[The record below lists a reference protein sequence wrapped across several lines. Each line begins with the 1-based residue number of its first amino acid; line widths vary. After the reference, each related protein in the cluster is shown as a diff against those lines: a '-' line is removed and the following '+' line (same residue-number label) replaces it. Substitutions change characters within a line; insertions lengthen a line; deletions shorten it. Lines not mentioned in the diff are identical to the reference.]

1 MKGKRIIIIVHLN
14 IPMIFA
20 DCFPNAFYAKA
31 MPMLINFIGGQASL
45 WIGKRIFSAGVY
57 NCNYNKWCFGSSDRI
72 DFSKSIRTLKKVII
86 INIEVS
92 GMKTNNVRAAKDSSY
107 TTTLNAGIMEEYN
120 EWSYM
125 TRRGQAVLLAN
136 NAEKVLI
143 IVEGEKDFIVVNVLG
158 NLSSDT
164 YAMSNEMLEDL
175 ADVFD
180 FAAML

>member
-1 MKGKRIIIIVHLN
+1 MEKGFFLLEFITVITINGVLALLIVL
-14 IPMIFA
+14 ISV
-20 DCFPNAFYAKA
+20 KA
-31 MPMLINFIGGQASL
+31 SG
-45 WIGKRIFSAGVY
+45 
-57 NCNYNKWCFGSSDRI
+57 
-72 DFSKSIRTLKKVII
+72 TLKKVII

-92 GMKTNNVRAAKDSSY
+92 GMKTNNVRAVKDSSY

-158 NLSSDT
+158 ICHQT
-164 YAMSNEMLEDL
+164 HMR
-175 ADVFD
+175 
-180 FAAML
+180 

>member
-1 MKGKRIIIIVHLN
+1 
-14 IPMIFA
+14 
-20 DCFPNAFYAKA
+20 
-31 MPMLINFIGGQASL
+31 
-45 WIGKRIFSAGVY
+45 
-57 NCNYNKWCFGSSDRI
+57 
-72 DFSKSIRTLKKVII
+72 
-86 INIEVS
+86 
-92 GMKTNNVRAAKDSSY
+92 MKTNNVRAVKDSSY

>member
-1 MKGKRIIIIVHLN
+1 MEKGFFLLEFITAITINGVLVLLIVL
-14 IPMIFA
+14 ISV
-20 DCFPNAFYAKA
+20 KA
-31 MPMLINFIGGQASL
+31 SG
-45 WIGKRIFSAGVY
+45 
-57 NCNYNKWCFGSSDRI
+57 
-72 DFSKSIRTLKKVII
+72 TLKKVII

-92 GMKTNNVRAAKDSSY
+92 GMKTNNVRAVKDSSY

-175 ADVFD
+175 ADIFD

>member
-1 MKGKRIIIIVHLN
+1 
-14 IPMIFA
+14 
-20 DCFPNAFYAKA
+20 
-31 MPMLINFIGGQASL
+31 
-45 WIGKRIFSAGVY
+45 
-57 NCNYNKWCFGSSDRI
+57 
-72 DFSKSIRTLKKVII
+72 
-86 INIEVS
+86 
-92 GMKTNNVRAAKDSSY
+92 MKTNNVRAVKDSSY

-175 ADVFD
+175 ADIFD